1 MGKDV
6 LSSLLTDDK
15 NKVKLFVAAIQSDEK

>member
-15 NKVKLFVAAIQSDEK
+15 NKVKLFVTAIQSDEK